1 VIAPR
6 DPQPK
11 RRPVDAG
18 TNGGGQS
25 PQPATAGGQGEIL
38 TDPHHMRS
46 DARLVTMAAR
56 RRWPV
61 SNKTRR
67 AVCDRLA
74 KAVTD
79 SPDDSVAI
87 SAAKALAAIDGLN
100 IKREQGP
107 ASSVVNV
114 GVSVTLSQSVEAALS
129 EPEYL
134 AWLEGRGD
142 TGVIRADGQ

>member
-1 VIAPR
+1 VIAPNS
-6 DPQPK
+6 PK
-11 RRPVDAG
+11 PTKKSVDAG
-18 TNGGGQS
+18 GVGGGQ
-25 PQPATAGGQGEIL
+25 QPPVSGGGGGLLSDADCI
-38 TDPHHMRS
+38 RS
-46 DARLVTMAAR
+46 DARLVAMAAR

-61 SNKTRR
+61 RRTTRR
-67 AVCDRLA
+67 LVVERLEAVVEQNA
-74 KAVTD
+74 
-79 SPDDSVAI
+79 DDSVAI

-134 AWLEGRGD
+134 AFLEGRGD

>member
-1 VIAPR
+1 MIAPNS
-6 DPQPK
+6 PK
-11 RRPVDAG
+11 PTKKSVDAG
-18 TNGGGQS
+18 GVGGGQQ
-25 PQPATAGGQGEIL
+25 PQPATAGGQGELL
-38 TDPHHMRS
+38 TDPHHIRS
-46 DARLVTMAAR
+46 DARLVAMAAR

-61 SNKTRR
+61 RRTTRR
-67 AVCDRLA
+67 LVVERLEAVVEQNA
-74 KAVTD
+74 
-79 SPDDSVAI
+79 DDSVAI

-134 AWLEGRGD
+134 AFLEGRGD
-142 TGVIRADGQ
+142 TGTVRQNGQ